1 MGVAERRERE
11 KQARVDLILTS
22 ARELFDKKG
31 FEHVSMA
38 DVAAEAEVA
47 KGTVYIYFQSK
58 QEILYSILE
67 PLLFRFG
74 KDMTKYFAGENES
87 ADQALKKFIELL
99 YDFYIQEPDCH
110 HLLARYTETDAR
122 KLLSP
127 EKLVNIKNIMRNN
140 LLIAAKIVENGIKQ
154 GIFRDTNSW
163 VFAITF
169 WNLFNSTL
177 QFQENRIEAGGKDH
191 RRASLDYAMDMLMNG
206 FKKR

>member
-74 KDMTKYFAGENES
+74 KDMAKHLADEDES
-87 ADQALKKFIELL
+87 ADLALKSI
-99 YDFYIQEPDCH
+99 
-110 HLLARYTETDAR
+110 HLHSVSYG
-122 KLLSP
+122 S
-127 EKLVNIKNIMRNN
+127 I
-140 LLIAAKIVENGIKQ
+140 
-154 GIFRDTNSW
+154 
-163 VFAITF
+163 
-169 WNLFNSTL
+169 
-177 QFQENRIEAGGKDH
+177 
-191 RRASLDYAMDMLMNG
+191 
-206 FKKR
+206 